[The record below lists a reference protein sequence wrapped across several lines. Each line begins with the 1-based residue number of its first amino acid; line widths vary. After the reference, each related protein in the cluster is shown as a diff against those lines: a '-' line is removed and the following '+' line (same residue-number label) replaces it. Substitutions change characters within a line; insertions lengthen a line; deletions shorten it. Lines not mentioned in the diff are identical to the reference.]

1 MMTSAQVVETSVN
14 VTSNSPSQDYTH
26 PDDHNLPNYDMTPGF
41 KPFTVLRSFG
51 RKSERLANDYISYAS
66 NVRRIRQQLWFNHRC
81 KDLGLVPAG
90 LRLKS
95 PLNTQEAIQIVKA
108 TCRRLVRARIN
119 DCHRRLN
126 YYKDKLQQRLDKLR
140 QFIPTDL
147 LDTILTI
154 ADRRAKK
161 TAEQHRTKTQLKL
174 TRLQRTKDK
183 RRQKPDDN
191 WVRNI
196 SSRPL
201 DKTET
206 QVLSYGLKHSVT
218 PKRIPT
224 EAIVSSVEAVLSRQR
239 ELSESAKDNI
249 RSRIASTIQS
259 ASLPDSNLTKDERQ
273 ALKRLKTDE
282 NIVILP
288 ADKGRVTVV
297 MDKTDYYDK
306 MDALVN
312 EKQTYQVLKRDP
324 TPALQRKLNSKLLDL
339 KKTDAIDTQRYNRL
353 RCRVPQPPKLYGLPK
368 LHKPNIPMR
377 PIVSFCGSPT
387 YQLSKYLTTV
397 LKPLT
402 DESRHKLQS
411 TENFIDAIKTVQVP
425 DNYKL
430 VSFDVKSLFTSI
442 PLQLALDCTETAI
455 NNSTIE
461 LPLPTDDLMD
471 LLNLCLTSTYFQYNG
486 KHYKQLHGTAMGSPV
501 SVVVAEIVMQNIEEL
516 ALATY
521 KQTLPLWLR
530 YVDDTFTAVHKDEI
544 DDFHE
549 HLNGQN
555 ADIQFT
561 KEIEENGK
569 IPFLD
574 CLVTRDN
581 NKLRTTIYRKP
592 THTDRLLD
600 QSSYNP
606 TSHKATTIRTL
617 TRRAQLDCDS
627 PDSLTDENKYLDNV
641 FNKNNYNRDFIRHNT
656 YRNSEPNA
664 TNTNATPVTTATIP
678 YIKGTS
684 ETIARILQPYNIRVA
699 HKPITTLR
707 QLLTNVK
714 DKDEPSDRRGAV
726 YKIKC
731 CDCQATYIGE
741 TGRNLNVRL
750 TEHKRATRNGDINNH
765 IAEHHLKTN
774 HRIDWDSAECVT
786 YSTDYYQRITLES
799 WFTNLEQTPL
809 NRCQQLPAPYK
820 RLIAD
825 NNKTDKQ

>member
-1 MMTSAQVVETSVN
+1 
-14 VTSNSPSQDYTH
+14 
-26 PDDHNLPNYDMTPGF
+26 MTPGF

-95 PLNTQEAIQIVKA
+95 PLNRQEAIQIVKA

-521 KQTLPLWLR
+521 KRTLPLWLR

-617 TRRAQLDCDS
+617 TRRAQLVCDS

-699 HKPITTLR
+699 HKPIITLR

-825 NNKTDKQ
+825 NNKTTGKQQTN

>member
-312 EKQTYQVLKRDP
+312 DKQTYQVLKRDP

-339 KKTDAIDTQRYNRL
+339 KKTDAIDIQRYNRL

-425 DNYKL
+425 DDYKL

-521 KQTLPLWLR
+521 KRTLPLWLR

-581 NKLRTTIYRKP
+581 NELRTTIYRKP

-617 TRRAQLDCDS
+617 TRRAQLVCDS